1 DITKENLSSHQL
13 KIKQTLNCASFIALD
28 TEFTGLGNKES
39 NTKASNIE
47 ERYINLSKVVKSHAL
62 VAFGVTVFE
71 EIVEKE
77 ETTSPLEK
85 QYNVYNFNFTLLS
98 QVDHIISP
106 QSLAFLSDTGFD
118 FNKQIRKGIP
128 YFPGKDQQHDAN
140 DSNAILRSIF
150 SHIISHNLNTFVADL
165 NEMFS
170 GGIFDTK
177 YIADYITR
185 EKSSFLSYLFRKY
198 EREQVERKASGNK
211 DYLLLRIHDCI
222 VLPSTTVEILK
233 SEQFELAK
241 ISNFQNKP
249 SKRSQGNSYCEQ
261 YALHGF
267 CSQRMRCGKSHDLDF
282 ILDEQAREF
291 ENKRKQ
297 HVSVS
302 MPPTLLPSTKPDQ
315 FDTYHSA
322 HFDAYMTGFIF
333 ARQLLKYSGTKV
345 LNEYRNKLY
354 LMGRNLP
361 LLVAKSQFSKTIG
374 KVGKVGQFG
383 NALRDVL
390 PFLIE

>member
-1 DITKENLSSHQL
+1 DITKENLSSYHL

-185 EKSSFLSYLFRKY
+185 EK
-198 EREQVERKASGNK
+198 
-211 DYLLLRIHDCI
+211 
-222 VLPSTTVEILK
+222 
-233 SEQFELAK
+233 
-241 ISNFQNKP
+241 
-249 SKRSQGNSYCEQ
+249 
-261 YALHGF
+261 
-267 CSQRMRCGKSHDLDF
+267 
-282 ILDEQAREF
+282 
-291 ENKRKQ
+291 
-297 HVSVS
+297 
-302 MPPTLLPSTKPDQ
+302 
-315 FDTYHSA
+315 
-322 HFDAYMTGFIF
+322 
-333 ARQLLKYSGTKV
+333 
-345 LNEYRNKLY
+345 
-354 LMGRNLP
+354 
-361 LLVAKSQFSKTIG
+361 
-374 KVGKVGQFG
+374 
-383 NALRDVL
+383 
-390 PFLIE
+390 